1 MRNNL
6 EIFRREYLHANT
18 WAQRK
23 EGVPLDLLDK
33 LSAEELLHAEE
44 DLIAVAS
51 VGDTWPIMGL
61 GHIKSEKALPKLY
74 ELLSKSDKN
83 IKVTIAHAI
92 FQICSDPEM
101 IEIVLKEVP
110 KINDWYQMIDILYLL
125 PDFKDSRITHLI
137 EELAHHSEY
146 LIAYNATRV
155 LGRSTN
161 DVVKRFRDK
170 NE

>member
-6 EIFRREYLHANT
+6 EIFRREYLNANT

-44 DLIAVAS
+44 DLIAVVS

-74 ELLSKSDKN
+74 ELLAKSDKN

-92 FQICSDPEM
+92 FQICSDVEM
-101 IEIVLKEVP
+101 VEIVLKEVP
-110 KINDWYQMIDILYLL
+110 KISDWYQMIDILYLL
-125 PDFKDSRITHLI
+125 PDFKDSRITHMLQ
-137 EELAHHSEY
+137 ELCDHDEY

-155 LGRSTN
+155 LGLPTN
-161 DVVKRFRDK
+161 EVVKRFRDK